1 MRLMMSMR
9 VAAAVSVIVV
19 LWACGPR
26 IPPGQPFPAGSL
38 WVAPPR
44 PALPAGADSNDA
56 TAYFTYGALH
66 LYADP
71 DTAAAAFYWATRLD
85 PWRADAYYAR
95 AVALVRSLMEPTGVM
110 KIWVPKR
117 RLREN
122 ELRVIDSLYHL
133 AYDLN
138 PFIDRRYDHLLGPP
152 VVLLICDRVLNVKS
166 AGLCFL
172 HKGDY
177 VMAARRLGDALKKKP
192 KDIDLHYLRAQAF
205 FRLFQ
210 FDSAARDLNVLADSL
225 EKRQIKKAMM
235 YVSRA
240 AIFYAQGMA
249 YTEFGDT
256 TKAREAYER
265 ALVEDLSFHM
275 ASVRLAGHA
284 LTVGDTA
291 AALSHLAHSIGV
303 KPADAPLRL
312 YYGVLLAQRN
322 QRREAADQYLRAID
336 INPYYAPP
344 YMHLGHLLERSDRE
358 NAITSY
364 QIYLE
369 RAARSDTTREWV
381 AERLRRLQPASK
393 DSLE

>member
-1 MRLMMSMR
+1 MR
-9 VAAAVSVIVV
+9 VVALVSAVVV

-26 IPPGQPFPAGSL
+26 IQPGQPFPAGSL
-38 WVAPPR
+38 WVAPDR
-44 PALPAGADSNDA
+44 PALPAEADSNDA
-56 TAYFTYGALH
+56 TAYFTFGTMNLYGQ
-66 LYADP
+66 P

-95 AVALVRSLMEPTGVM
+95 AIALVRSLMEPTGVM

-122 ELRVIDSLYHL
+122 ELKVIDSLYHH

-138 PFIDRRYDHLLGPP
+138 PFIDRRFDHLLGPP
-152 VVLLICDRVLNVKS
+152 VVLLICDRVVNVKS

-177 VMAARRLGDALKKKP
+177 VMAVRRLGEALKKKP
-192 KDIDLHYLRAQAF
+192 KDIDLHYLRAQGF

-210 FDSAARDLNVLADSL
+210 FDSAARELNVLADSL

-249 YTEFGDT
+249 YTEHGDT

-291 AALSHLAHSIGV
+291 AALSHLAHAIGV
-303 KPADAPLRL
+303 RPADAPLRL
-312 YYGVLLAQRN
+312 FYGVLLSQRN
-322 QRREAADQYLRAID
+322 QRREAADQYMRAMD
-336 INPYYAPP
+336 LNPYYAPP

-369 RAARSDTTREWV
+369 RAARSDTTRHWV
-381 AERLRRLQPASK
+381 AERLRSLQAAP
-393 DSLE
+393 